1 MRVKALVVLPIVVV
15 LFIAQA
21 WMQNVRIYP
30 FWKEN
35 YAPRGDAD
43 LSALSPDQMLLA
55 LAGFREM
62 VAGLLWLTL
71 LRERHIRTLQTQLDE
86 SHTVMAEQHLALC
99 LAAGD
104 DPEEVAVRMAA
115 KIRNEATH

>member
-1 MRVKALVVLPIVVV
+1 MTV
-15 LFIAQA
+15 
-21 WMQNVRIYP
+21 
-30 FWKEN
+30 
-35 YAPRGDAD
+35 
-43 LSALSPDQMLLA
+43 A
-55 LAGFREM
+55 LAFIDLIDLINAFM